1 MQAKENFA
9 KQVKSVNAE
18 LDKLSTALK
27 TEEERSQ
34 TFSFESRKSASEI
47 LMWQQ
52 KYRENKDEA
61 EVELAEERQ
70 FLIFKILMLNLYYR
84 SLISKFRKKFQT
96 KLSELEYEHNTRIRQ
111 VTNSQKN
118 TEFLQE
124 KLTKSQ
130 FELDKALGQIAQLER
145 LQKSQVCF
153 FDSKVDE
160 QFFIHQNA
168 IGETWE
174 SQYRVVIYVCMYL
187 ISLYL
192 I

>member
-70 FLIFKILMLNLYYR
+70 FFIFKILMLNLYYR

>member
-1 MQAKENFA
+1 
-9 KQVKSVNAE
+9 
-18 LDKLSTALK
+18 
-27 TEEERSQ
+27 
-34 TFSFESRKSASEI
+34 
-47 LMWQQ
+47 
-52 KYRENKDEA
+52 
-61 EVELAEERQ
+61 
-70 FLIFKILMLNLYYR
+70 MLNLYYR

-160 QFFIHQNA
+160 QFFIHRMQLERRGSHN
-168 IGETWE
+168 IEW
-174 SQYRVVIYVCMYL
+174 
-187 ISLYL
+187 
-192 I
+192 

>member
-34 TFSFESRKSASEI
+34 TLSFESRKSASEI

>member
-84 SLISKFRKKFQT
+84 SLISKFRKKSQ
-96 KLSELEYEHNTRIRQ
+96 SLEKNFKRNFLNLNMNT
-111 VTNSQKN
+111 TH
-118 TEFLQE
+118 E
-124 KLTKSQ
+124 
-130 FELDKALGQIAQLER
+130 
-145 LQKSQVCF
+145 
-153 FDSKVDE
+153 
-160 QFFIHQNA
+160 
-168 IGETWE
+168 
-174 SQYRVVIYVCMYL
+174 
-187 ISLYL
+187 
-192 I
+192 